1 VSNCSR
7 ICDAPAEPGRQPSIM
22 MDAATPEP
30 EHVSGTTTAPERASP
45 SPSARRVDA
54 PHAEERP
61 PGEDKPSD
69 VLPAASAAAND
80 EHLDST
86 PKSEAPSTV
95 ETPVASTDTME
106 QSFSQSRNP
115 EPSYFSPIPMRYQPS
130 HLPVPEDAAPVV
142 TPRSKSAGYTPS
154 GIRIAQSGHPLTPE
168 PVLAPAH
175 AGERPGVHR
184 DWSDTSTLSTASTI
198 RANDIN
204 SFLQLSQSR
213 SRETNYP
220 NQAYSALQ
228 AQYHAPAYSPH
239 FLRNRNSHPANHT
252 LFSSQSETSSPAQ
265 EDHSVAAEPTSVV
278 HSTASSPGLFTPT
291 SSPHRTGFTAADLEG
306 TYSGP
311 WLHHTHRQAPKETH
325 VADVEVDPI
334 SGRKIINQYEIIDE
348 LGRGVHGKVKLGR
361 DLNKNIFVAI
371 KIVERYTKRK
381 RLGKNNSHEA
391 KIKKEIAILKKARH
405 PNIVGLLE
413 VIDDPNMKKVYI
425 VLEHVEMGE
434 VRWRTDG
441 AKEITLVEYR
451 RCQREAEGIFEN
463 DAADIE
469 DEHILQAAQQ
479 RLKREEKRQW
489 KETRKNRLSG
499 QATESWSLEYGD
511 EEEDDFSSPNVS
523 RVASAT
529 TALSDIQRS
538 HFDTHTT
545 SLADQGPTH
554 APELP
559 SLTEGEVCDDTT
571 ASHDFPQSPERDF
584 VEMAN
589 NTGLEGTMYGAYDSS
604 DLNRGRAPSVA
615 DSTGSIPWEQD
626 YEEQIPEH
634 FRFVPTLT
642 IDEARRAFRDTVLG
656 LEYLHYQGVIH
667 RDIKPANLLQARDH
681 HIKISDF
688 GVSYLGKE
696 KDDEYPVVE
705 EHSESDKH
713 DIYVSVELAK
723 TVGTPAFYAPEL
735 CSTDFDPDAPPLQV
749 TNQIDIWALGVTLY
763 CLVFGRVPFHAHNTF
778 VLMRQIAAQE
788 VYIPKKR
795 LKAVEPQGGSRPSS
809 HSRLWQTSTTSNK
822 RLSHEPAY
830 EDVDDE
836 LTDLLRRMLTKD
848 PKERITLFEVKHHSW
863 VVHGIMDKVRWLEE
877 TDPSSMTSGRKIEVS
892 KEDVDV
898 AVVPLTSIERIKS
911 VARRGF
917 EKLGVTFGMTKN
929 QSRRRA
935 KSTATAASGELS
947 QPTSTASSSSTISQD
962 ARRQERRRPSLRPEE
977 SIFSALKAS
986 RDGEHPLS
994 QSVTASPELRDHPAF
1009 LFGPQDGPDSRPE
1022 SPLSMAS
1029 HSSRKRVQSSTEQ
1042 RPAGLERAQSTVSGT
1057 SSIRTIRPGD
1067 LGLATGASTLPAL
1080 PSTPLEMPPNSN
1092 IGGIWRGRKQMLRK
1106 MRSRDYTGILGR
1118 ASPVDRLLA
1127 GSDDAHGEPSLAFS
1141 NALAAGHVNPPACLM
1156 EGSTTGSSAN
1166 ASPMSSRAPSV
1177 SSHMQS
1183 VASPEHLRADYTSAE
1198 EGGLSRNSSLSSISS
1213 RLLYQSV
1220 VRADLPHVAAQ
1231 TSYLPLLGETSEE
1244 IHSRP
1249 NPDPGRTDDALF
1261 FKARDEQIRKRILEQ
1276 EQKDRPASSLSHGR
1290 SESGFSQEACP
1301 PSPDDETFYRREQ
1314 EEAMHLSPLDPLPGP
1329 TMLTG
1334 YPLYEQQPLVS
1345 SSSED
1350 RFTAMSQSTSNPS
1363 IPSVISANSS
1373 MPADD
1378 ELHASAQKFQG
1389 SMGNNN
1395 NNNNESFL
1403 PILSLENAEDFNY
1416 DGDHAIESDEESEDS
1431 FIEMTRHRSQ
1441 AQGLSRSESIS
1452 NGELALHRARR
1463 ATNGTSSVKSIRS
1476 GSNNTMKKIRS
1487 RDDSDDEHEE
1497 RGRSRPLSAG

>member
-1 VSNCSR
+1 
-7 ICDAPAEPGRQPSIM
+7 M
-22 MDAATPEP
+22 TDAATPVP
-30 EHVSGTTTAPERASP
+30 EHVSGTTTAPGRASP
-45 SPSARRVDA
+45 SPSARQVDE
-54 PHAEERP
+54 PQVEERP
-61 PGEDKPSD
+61 PGEDTPSD
-69 VLPAASAAAND
+69 VVTAASTAAND
-80 EHLDST
+80 EHSDST
-86 PKSEAPSTV
+86 PKTEAPSVV
-95 ETPVASTDTME
+95 ETPVASTDPME
-106 QSFSQSRNP
+106 QTPPHSRNP
-115 EPSYFSPIPMRYQPS
+115 EPNYFSPIPMRYQPQ
-130 HLPVPEDAAPVV
+130 HLPVPEHAAPVV

-154 GIRIAQSGHPLTPE
+154 GIRIAPSTHPLTPE
-168 PVLAPAH
+168 HVLTSAH
-175 AGERPGVHR
+175 AGERPGVQR
-184 DWSDTSTLSTASTI
+184 DWSNTSTISNTSTV
-198 RANDIN
+198 RADDVN
-204 SFLQLSQSR
+204 SFLQLAQSR
-213 SRETNYP
+213 SRESNFP

-239 FLRNRNSHPANHT
+239 FLRNRNSNPVNHS
-252 LFSSQSETSSPAQ
+252 LFSSQSETTSPAQ
-265 EDHSVAAEPTSVV
+265 EDHAAAEPPSNV
-278 HSTASSPGLFTPT
+278 HSTASSPGLYTPT
-291 SSPHRTGFTAADLEG
+291 SSPHRPAFTAADLEG

-451 RCQREAEGIFEN
+451 RCQREAEGIYEN
-463 DAADIE
+463 DAATIE
-469 DEHILQAAQQ
+469 DEHILQVAHQ
-479 RLKREEKRQW
+479 RLRREEKRQW
-489 KETRKNRLSG
+489 KETRKNRLSS

-523 RVASAT
+523 RVPSAT
-529 TALSDIQRS
+529 TALSDYQRL
-538 HFDTHTT
+538 HFDPQTT
-545 SLADQGPTH
+545 SLTDQGPTH
-554 APELP
+554 AIELP

-571 ASHDFPQSPERDF
+571 ASHDFPQLEEKDF
-584 VEMAN
+584 FGRTLD
-589 NTGLEGTMYGAYDSS
+589 TGLEGTMYGAYDSF
-604 DLNRGRAPSVA
+604 DLNRGRTPSVA
-615 DSTGSIPWEQD
+615 DSAGSIPWEQD

-634 FRFVPTLT
+634 FRSVPTLT

-696 KDDEYPVVE
+696 KDNEYPIVDE
-705 EHSESDKH
+705 PSESDQH

-735 CSTDFDPDAPPLQV
+735 CSTDCDPDAPPLQV

-795 LKAVEPQGGSRPSS
+795 LKAVEAQGGSRPSS
-809 HSRLWQTSTTSNK
+809 HGRMWQPPMNSNK
-822 RLSHEPAY
+822 RLPHEPTY

-848 PKERITLFEVKHHSW
+848 PKERITLYEVKHHSW
-863 VVHGIMDKVRWLEE
+863 VVHGIMDKVRWLED

-917 EKLGVTFGMTKN
+917 EKLGVTFGMTKS

-962 ARRQERRRPSLRPEE
+962 ARRQERRRPSLRPDE

-1009 LFGPQDGPDSRPE
+1009 FVGPNEGPDSRPE

-1029 HSSRKRVQSSTEQ
+1029 HSSQKRARSSTEH
-1042 RPAGLERAQSTVSGT
+1042 RPSIPERAQSTISGT
-1057 SSIRTIRPGD
+1057 GSIRTIRPGD

-1080 PSTPLEMPPNSN
+1080 PSTPSEMPPNSN
-1092 IGGIWRGRKQMLRK
+1092 IGGIWRGRKQILRK
-1106 MRSRDYTGILGR
+1106 MRSKDYVGLLGR
-1118 ASPVDRLLA
+1118 ASPVDRLLT
-1127 GSDDAHGEPSLAFS
+1127 GSDDAHGEPSLAYS
-1141 NALAAGHVNPPACLM
+1141 NAVAAGHVNPPTCLM
-1156 EGSTTGSSAN
+1156 EGSTTGSSAA

-1177 SSHMQS
+1177 SSHMQFMT
-1183 VASPEHLRADYTSAE
+1183 SPEHLRADYNSAE

-1213 RLLYQSV
+1213 RLLYQSL
-1220 VRADLPHVAAQ
+1220 VRADIPHVPAH

-1244 IHSRP
+1244 IHSRANP
-1249 NPDPGRTDDALF
+1249 NPGQTDDALF
-1261 FKARDEQIRKRILEQ
+1261 SKARDEQIRKRILEQ
-1276 EQKDRPASSLSHGR
+1276 ELKDRPASSLSHAR
-1290 SESGFSQEACP
+1290 SESGVSQEACP
-1301 PSPDDETFYRREQ
+1301 PSPDDELFYRREH
-1314 EEAMHLSPLDPLPGP
+1314 EAMHLSPLDALPEP

-1334 YPLYEQQPLVS
+1334 YPPYQHQPLVS

-1363 IPSVISANSS
+1363 IPSVVSANSS

-1378 ELHASAQKFQG
+1378 ELHAAGPKFQE
-1389 SMGNNN
+1389 NVD
-1395 NNNNESFL
+1395 NNEEAFL
-1403 PILSLENAEDFNY
+1403 PILGVENLEDFNY

-1431 FIEMTRHRSQ
+1431 FIEMTRHRGQ
-1441 AQGLSRSESIS
+1441 AQGLTRSESIS

-1463 ATNGTSSVKSIRS
+1463 ATNGASSVKSIRS

-1487 RDDSDDEHEE
+1487 HDNSDDEHED